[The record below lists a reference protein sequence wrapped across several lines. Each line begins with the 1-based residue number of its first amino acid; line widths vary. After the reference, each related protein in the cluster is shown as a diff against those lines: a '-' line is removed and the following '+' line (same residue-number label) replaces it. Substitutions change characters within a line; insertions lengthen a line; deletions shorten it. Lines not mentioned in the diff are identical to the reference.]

1 MVVLGKPDKDPK
13 PNDSKKPYDFT
24 DARRLAAV
32 RNAQAST
39 GPGDCSRSR
48 LNNWRHGFCSRLP
61 ILMENEDP
69 EAVQQKIQRYI
80 VESGAQTE
88 SEKDAIAFSVYEM
101 VRCRRVEQADTDAE
115 ERHAAQVEQSYDN
128 ANALKATALIER
140 FPSDPA
146 GILIQLMELKQGV
159 CYILDQVDQLD
170 LYLQSHTSLHPSQ
183 RTFAIMIMGRR
194 PRELFTSPQVM
205 DFNLGVI
212 SGINGATG
220 LAAGDLADI
229 LGGDKP
235 HDMPDSEYE
244 RRLGEQLD
252 RLRSIPE
259 AQEYLRTI
267 LRKYRDLLL
276 GRLAE
281 LLDREERDLA
291 RAVSAA
297 KVSVRDETM
306 KRMRYRRDHVRGYF
320 GALAHLRHM
329 QLFRLK
335 HGAALGAGPAG
346 ADTAEGT
353 STATA
358 PTPETAPAAAPAEP
372 SEGPA
377 PPPSDCRR
385 SKARDPQAVEGSTTC
400 EGSTLQPELSGGSG
414 APPPREME
422 AGMTAEGLP
431 LPRAGPS
438 PG

>member
-1 MVVLGKPDKDPK
+1 MVLLGKPDKDPK
-13 PNDSKKPYDFT
+13 PSESKKSYDFT
-24 DARRLAAV
+24 EARRLAAT

-39 GPGDCSRSR
+39 GPRDCTNSR

-61 ILMENEDP
+61 ILMEDEDP
-69 EAVQQKIQRYI
+69 ESVQQKIGRYV
-80 VESGAQTE
+80 VEFGAETE
-88 SEKDAIAFSVYEM
+88 PEKDAIAVSVYEL

-115 ERHAAQVEQSYDN
+115 ERHAAKVENSYGD
-128 ANALKATALIER
+128 ANALKATVLIEQ

-146 GILIQLMELKQGV
+146 GILIQLMDVKQGV

-235 HDMPDSEYE
+235 QDMPDSEYE

-259 AQEYLRTI
+259 GQEYLRMI
-267 LRKYRDLLL
+267 LRKYRELLL

-320 GALAHLRHM
+320 GAMAHLRQL

-335 HGAALGAGPAG
+335 HSAALGAGPAG
-346 ADTAEGT
+346 PDASGDTPA
-353 STATA
+353 APA
-358 PTPETAPAAAPAEP
+358 PTPETAPAAAPEEP

-377 PPPSDCRR
+377 APPGDCGR
-385 SKARDPQAVEGSTTC
+385 SKARDPQVVEQATTC
-400 EGSTLQPELSGGSG
+400 EGSTLRPELSGGSRA
-414 APPPREME
+414 APPPETDG
-422 AGMTAEGLP
+422 GMRADGSPT
-431 LPRAGPS
+431 PRARPS
-438 PG
+438 PD